1 MTAAHHLYRSF
12 GFIECKEYPET
23 EILPQFRS
31 YCLYMEKT
39 LVSLPDG
46 VVKTLDTEL
55 VGKIG
60 QTRSDTLRTIIMN
73 WLSEKG
79 YLAKGGKVEKRQS

>member
-1 MTAAHHLYRSF
+1 MKK
-12 GFIECKEYPET
+12 I
-23 EILPQFRS
+23 
-31 YCLYMEKT
+31 

-55 VGKIG
+55 IGKIG

-73 WLSEKG
+73 WLGEQG
-79 YLAKGGKVEKRQS
+79 YLAKGGKHEEK